1 MRLEGDPGCGF
12 TETHQVLLR
21 TARARGE
28 HIAGLLEANNIITNP
43 QAFYDDPS
51 FAAASGVRMGSQ
63 EMTRY
68 GMKQQDFEELAGL
81 IAEIIGHGGDR
92 PKGSWLDAV
101 KAFRSRF
108 TEMTYCF

>member
-1 MRLEGDPGCGF
+1 
-12 TETHQVLLR
+12 
-21 TARARGE
+21 
-28 HIAGLLEANNIITNP
+28 IASLLEANNIITNS

-51 FAAASGVRMGSQ
+51 FAAASGVRMGTQ

-68 GMKQQDFEELAGL
+68 GMGPQDFAELAGL

-92 PKGSWLDAV
+92 PKGFRLDAV

-108 TEMTYCF
+108 TEMIYCF